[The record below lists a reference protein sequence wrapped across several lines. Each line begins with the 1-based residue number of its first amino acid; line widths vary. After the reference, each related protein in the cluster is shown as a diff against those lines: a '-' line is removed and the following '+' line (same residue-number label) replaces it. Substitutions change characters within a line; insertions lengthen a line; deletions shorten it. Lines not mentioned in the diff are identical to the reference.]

1 MRKQLTDRSSIP
13 GVVAELTLEEKLNL
27 AGAYEAC
34 HTLAIPDMDIPSL
47 CLADGVT
54 GVNGA
59 QVVLDYT
66 TSPKRNTDPELLQ
79 RIPYAGPEVVAL
91 CGGDLEETKE
101 KYREDRVYSGL
112 IEHIRGFRPDGKE
125 FISFPSGV
133 NIGAAFD
140 PILAEETG
148 RAVGWEMRRAGVD
161 VTLGP
166 NVDIMRDPLGGRNY
180 EMYGEDPVLVEETAA
195 AFIRGIQSTGVGA
208 CAKHFLANNQETD
221 RNTKDTHVSER
232 ALREIYGRGFGSA
245 IQRGKVK
252 AIMSA

>member
-34 HTLAIPDMDIPSL
+34 HTLAIPDMDILSL

-101 KYREDRVYSGL
+101 KYHQEKS
-112 IEHIRGFRPDGKE
+112 
-125 FISFPSGV
+125 
-133 NIGAAFD
+133 
-140 PILAEETG
+140 
-148 RAVGWEMRRAGVD
+148 RRDALMNL
-161 VTLGP
+161 T
-166 NVDIMRDPLGGRNY
+166 
-180 EMYGEDPVLVEETAA
+180 
-195 AFIRGIQSTGVGA
+195 
-208 CAKHFLANNQETD
+208 
-221 RNTKDTHVSER
+221 ER
-232 ALREIYGRGFGSA
+232 ADRAYSWLSARRQRVHKLSVRREHRRGL
-245 IQRGKVK
+245 
-252 AIMSA
+252 